1 MCRAAWGAVGA
12 AILMLGAPLQAH
24 AQTSSWFRG
33 DYDVLLG
40 YGCTTF
46 ELEPFDPRF
55 GCPDGYRVHEA
66 IDFDTPIG
74 TPIFAG
80 WPGTV
85 VTVGGREA
93 KDYGPNYVLM
103 ALDEGH
109 DILLGHL
116 SRADVAVGQRLRVGD
131 AIGLT
136 GDLGECNWPNLDF
149 QARVHGGTT
158 YQSIDPSRFL
168 LSPPAMPAAAMAP
181 AVTVVGDAG
190 PLAPLFDAITAAAP
204 KTLAGILILT
214 ALFSLGRHRR
224 RRQRWVSR

>member
-1 MCRAAWGAVGA
+1 LGAVVTA
-12 AILMLGAPLQAH
+12 VLLLGAPLQAH
-24 AQTSSWFRG
+24 AATSSWFHG
-33 DYDVLLG
+33 SYDILLG

-55 GCPDGYRVHEA
+55 GCPEGYRVHEA

-85 VTVGGREA
+85 VTVGGREEH
-93 KDYGPNYVLM
+93 DYGPHYVLM

-116 SRADVAVGQRLRVGD
+116 SRADVKAGQKLRVGD
-131 AIGLT
+131 PIGLT

-149 QARVHGGTT
+149 QARIHGGTT
-158 YQSIDPSRFL
+158 YQSIDPTPFL
-168 LSPPAMPAAAMAP
+168 ASAPVVPVAAAAP
-181 AVTVVGDAG
+181 VVTVVGDPG
-190 PLAPLFDAITAAAP
+190 PFAPLIDAMSAAAP
-204 KTLAGILILT
+204 PALAAILVI
-214 ALFSLGRHRR
+214 AGVFSLARHRR
-224 RRQRWVSR
+224 GRRRWIHHA

>member
-1 MCRAAWGAVGA
+1 MYRAAWGALGT

-85 VTVGGREA
+85 VSVGGREA
-93 KDYGPNYVLM
+93 HDYGPHYVLL

-116 SRADVAVGQRLRVGD
+116 SRAYVAVGQKLRAGD
-131 AIGLT
+131 PIGLT

-149 QARVHGGTT
+149 QARVHGGST
-158 YQSIDPSRFL
+158 YQSIDPGRFL
-168 LSPPAMPAAAMAP
+168 LSPLAMPVAAITP
-181 AVTVVGDAG
+181 SVTVVADPG
-190 PLAPLFDAITAAAP
+190 PFAPLIDAMSAAAP
-204 KTLAGILILT
+204 VAVAGILIL
-214 ALFSLGRHRR
+214 AGLFSLGRHRR

>member
-1 MCRAAWGAVGA
+1 MRRAALGLVFS
-12 AILMLGAPLQAH
+12 AILLLGAPGLAH
-24 AQTSSWFRG
+24 AETSPWFKG
-33 DYDVLLG
+33 NYDVLLG
-40 YGCTTF
+40 YGCTTVSI
-46 ELEPFDPRF
+46 EPFDPRF
-55 GCPDGYRVHEA
+55 GCPEGYRVHEA

-85 VTVGGREA
+85 MTVGGRETH
-93 KDYGPNYVLM
+93 DYGPHYVLLQ
-103 ALDEGH
+103 LDEGH

-116 SRADVAVGQRLRVGD
+116 SRADVVVGQKLRAGD
-131 AIGLT
+131 PIGLT

-168 LSPPAMPAAAMAP
+168 LSPAAVPVAAVAP

-190 PLAPLFDAITAAAP
+190 EWQPLMVALSAAAAP
-204 KTLAGILILT
+204 AGGAMIV
-214 ALFSLGRHRR
+214 LGLLVGLLRR
-224 RRQRWVSR
+224 RRRGLHV